1 MAAIASRSLVRAMSR
16 SQRLVVAG
24 SAAAGW
30 LSPANN
36 DTARSGSPSRSA
48 ASASRSLG
56 DIPVTRWNTMLSGRL
71 IAVRIAR
78 RTFIVGRGAG
88 SAAPASDGGR
98 SDLGGPLGLA
108 LRGTLDM
115 DADRLGRVALVD
127 DGALLEEHRP
137 IAVLGDPGHVV
148 RDEDDPLG
156 RRHAL
161 DHAGFRLLPQLG
173 VP

>member
-16 SQRLVVAG
+16 SQRFVVAG

-30 LSPANN
+30 LSPAKN
-36 DTARSGSPSRSA
+36 DTRRSGSPPPRGA
-48 ASASRSLG
+48 PASRGLG
-56 DIPVTRWNTMLSGRL
+56 DIPGPRWNTMLNGRL

-78 RTFIVGRGAG
+78 RSFIAGRGAG

-108 LRGTLDM
+108 LGGTLDM
-115 DADRLGRVALVD
+115 DADRLGRVAFVD

-148 RDEDDPLG
+148 RDEDDP
-156 RRHAL
+156 
-161 DHAGFRLLPQLG
+161 
-173 VP
+173 